1 MKKPPFLSSEP
12 EVILVNS
19 FYRPFD
25 SAIAS
30 ARTCYSSKG
39 IITPEEVA
47 GDELQEPEEKSARI
61 EKRNRLARDIY
72 QAGHH
77 TVYQHAHF
85 QFALNKI
92 SRHFVW
98 SFLHS
103 HPFYNSEQ
111 VSQRYVEVKP
121 ENHFIPPL
129 EGDSLQRYE
138 DTIRL
143 QMSAY
148 HRLTEMLHPLVE
160 TEYFKIFPGRRQEN
174 KKWRRAVHRKAM
186 EIARYVLPV
195 ATFTYLYHTINGITL
210 LRYHRVCEQLDA
222 PVEQKVVVQK
232 MVEELLRADPSY
244 QVILEEPIPLEETPE
259 YRFFQPQSGC
269 LWPVTGNPHQ
279 KAFREEFDASLDG
292 KVSKLISY
300 KPENETLLA
309 RAVREVL
316 GLPSSALSDDEAIR
330 LAMDPSQNRYLGES
344 LNLTTMG
351 KITRAM
357 VHPSWTFRKKL
368 SHTAD
373 SQDQRHRMTPAS
385 RPVLS
390 FHLSEEP
397 DYITPPLILRLD
409 EAHRLYQETMERV
422 WEAIFSLRKNG
433 VGEAE
438 ASYLLPNATS
448 IRFTETADLLNL
460 WHKHT
465 LRLCYN
471 AQEEIWRASLD
482 EALQIREVNPRIGRY
497 LLPPCGIRQLA
508 NVHPFCPE
516 GERYCGIPV
525 WKLEPASYQRNL

>member
-1 MKKPPFLSSEP
+1 M
-12 EVILVNS
+12 NS

-25 SAIAS
+25 FAIAS
-30 ARTCYSSKG
+30 ARTCYSSRG
-39 IITPEEVA
+39 IISPEEVA
-47 GDELQEPEEKSARI
+47 GDELQEPEEKKSII

-72 QAGHH
+72 RAGHH

-121 ENHFIPPL
+121 GSYFIPAL
-129 EGDSLQRYE
+129 KGDSLGRYE

-143 QMSAY
+143 QMEAY
-148 HRLTEMLHPLVE
+148 RRLTEMLLPVVE
-160 TEYFKIFPGRRQEN
+160 SEYFKIFPGRSQEN
-174 KKWRRAVHRKAM
+174 RKWRRGIHRKAI
-186 EIARYVLPV
+186 EIARYLLPV
-195 ATFTYLYHTINGITL
+195 ATFTYMYHTINGITL

-232 MVEELLRADPSY
+232 MRDELLRADPSY
-244 QVILEEPIPLEETPE
+244 QEILQEPIPLEETPE
-259 YRFFQPQSGC
+259 YRFFQPLTGC
-269 LWPVTGNPHQ
+269 LWPATAYPHQ
-279 KAFREEFDASLDG
+279 KAFREEFDASLKG
-292 KVSKLISY
+292 KVSRLVSY
-300 KPENETLLA
+300 KPENEILLA

-316 GLPSSALSDDEAIR
+316 GLPSSAMSDDEAIR
-330 LAMDPSQNRYLGES
+330 LVMDPSQNRYLGES
-344 LNLTTMG
+344 LNLTSMT
-351 KITRAM
+351 KLSRAM

-385 RPVLS
+385 RPLLS

-397 DYITPPLILRLD
+397 DYITPDLILKRD
-409 EAHRLYQETMERV
+409 EARVLYQETMERV
-422 WEAIFSLRKNG
+422 WEAILSLRKRG
-433 VGEAE
+433 VGVAE
-438 ASYLLPNATS
+438 ASYLLPNAVS

-471 AQEEIWRASLD
+471 AQEEIWRASLN
-482 EALQIREVNPRIGRY
+482 EVLQIQEVNPRIGRY
-497 LLPPCGIRQLA
+497 LLPPCGVRQLA
-508 NVHPFCPE
+508 GVRPFCPE

-525 WKLEPASYQRNL
+525 WKLEPASYQRSL